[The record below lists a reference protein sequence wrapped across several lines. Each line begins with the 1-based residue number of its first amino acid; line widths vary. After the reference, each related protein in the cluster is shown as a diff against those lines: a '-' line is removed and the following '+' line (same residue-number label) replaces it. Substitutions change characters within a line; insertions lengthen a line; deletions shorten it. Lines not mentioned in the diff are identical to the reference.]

1 MHSSVEEQVFY
12 PCVRIADPSLI
23 DRCEQ
28 GHDHATR
35 LIETLRLMDDD
46 DPLAPQLFRQLA
58 GAVIV
63 HIESEEQ
70 ELFPKVEQANMDLTA
85 IGNEMQTLESR

>member
-1 MHSSVEEQVFY
+1 
-12 PCVRIADPSLI
+12 
-23 DRCEQ
+23 
-28 GHDHATR
+28 
-35 LIETLRLMDDD
+35 MDDD

-70 ELFPKVEQANMDLTA
+70 EQFPKVEQANMDLTA